1 VKYWL
6 DSFAPDRVKFSIAK
20 ETPKIELE
28 SPHRDYLKQLSTRLA
43 DEEWNPD
50 GIHNAIY
57 ELAQAQGLKSKAA
70 FQLVYKAI
78 LNEKFGPR
86 LGYFLSTLDK
96 EFVVNRISEV
106 SE

>member
-1 VKYWL
+1 
-6 DSFAPDRVKFSIAK
+6 VKFAIVK

-28 SPHRDYLKQLSTRLA
+28 QGHKDFLKQLSDRLN
-43 DEEWNPD
+43 EEQWNPD
-50 GIHNAIY
+50 DIHNAIY
-57 ELAQAQGLKSKAA
+57 ELAQAQGLKSKTA
-70 FQLVYKAI
+70 FQLVYRAI

-106 SE
+106 SG